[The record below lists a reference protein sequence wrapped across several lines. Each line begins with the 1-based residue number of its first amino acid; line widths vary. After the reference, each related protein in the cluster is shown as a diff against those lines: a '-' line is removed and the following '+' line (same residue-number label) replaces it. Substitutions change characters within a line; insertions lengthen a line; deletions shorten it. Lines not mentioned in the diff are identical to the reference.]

1 MWICFRQIHCVSLA
15 HSFKFQFP
23 NICSSPVELCVLE
36 FLGNQETH
44 HSFLGYCMCLCVS
57 DSLWPHDCSLPNSSV
72 HGISQARMLEWLAIS
87 FSRGSS
93 QPRNWTHVSCVSC
106 LGRWVLYPLSHR
118 SQLWPEALASF
129 ERFWEI
135 WPLSLHS
142 GLPGQKLQHQQDPWG
157 AGVHV
162 SFDEHWC
169 TEARTGSASS
179 LCWPPCEFGQIT

>member
-1 MWICFRQIHCVSLA
+1 MSATPSMHW
-15 HSFKFQFP
+15 KFQILKQSLNFIDTKLVSFP
-23 NICSSPVELCVLE
+23 CMIVHACVLSH
-36 FLGNQETH
+36 FW
-44 HSFLGYCMCLCVS
+44 LCAIPWTWS
-57 DSLWPHDCSLPNSSV
+57 GSSV
-72 HGISQARMLEWLAIS
+72 HGIFQARILEEVSIS
-87 FSRGSS
+87 SSRRSS
-93 QPRNWTHVSCVSC
+93 RPRNWTHVSCVSC

-142 GLPGQKLQHQQDPWG
+142 GLPGQKLQHPQDPWG

-162 SFDEHWC
+162 SFEEHWC